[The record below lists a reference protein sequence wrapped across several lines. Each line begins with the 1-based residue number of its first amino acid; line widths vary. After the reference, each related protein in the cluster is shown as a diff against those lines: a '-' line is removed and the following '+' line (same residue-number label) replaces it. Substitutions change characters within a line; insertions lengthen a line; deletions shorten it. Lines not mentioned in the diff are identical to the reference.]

1 MVAQWLGLA
10 APINSGRS
18 AVRGLAV
25 YPEGHGMKNGA
36 TQFLSNGKRACIIPL
51 NDKDI
56 YWVITFPTTPM
67 GKSPSF
73 LTQNN
78 LFFFFFLLCPRG
90 MKFSLCT
97 RTCTHILS

>member
-78 LFFFFFLLCPRG
+78 LFFFFYFALG
-90 MKFSLCT
+90 E
-97 RTCTHILS
+97 